1 MIQIYCGDG
10 KGKTTAAVGL
20 SVRAAGRG
28 RRVVF
33 AQFLKSA
40 DSGERAVLAGL
51 PTVALVPVPQSMK
64 FTFQMDPDE
73 RRAEAGRQAALL
85 ERAAALS
92 AGADLLVLDE
102 LCAALNAGMVPLD
115 RVLSLLDGRPEG
127 LEVVITGR
135 NPPQALLDRADYI
148 TEMKK
153 HRHPYEQG
161 TPARKGIEW

>member
-20 SVRAAGRG
+20 SIRAAGRG

-51 PTVALVPVPQSMK
+51 PTVALVPVPQTMK

-73 RRAEAGRQAALL
+73 RRAEAVRQAALL

-115 RVLSLLDGRPEG
+115 RVLALLDGWPKE

-153 HRHPYEQG
+153 IRHPYDRG
-161 TPARKGIEW
+161 ISARKGIEW

>member
-1 MIQIYCGDG
+1 MIQIYYGDG

-20 SVRAAGRG
+20 SVRAAGQG

-51 PTVALVPVPQSMK
+51 PTVALVPVPDHMK

-73 RRAEAGRQAALL
+73 RRAEAVRQAALL
-85 ERAAALS
+85 EQAAALS

-115 RVLSLLDGRPEG
+115 RVLSLLDSRPEG

>member
-1 MIQIYCGDG
+1 MLQIYCGDG

-33 AQFLKSA
+33 TQFLKSG
-40 DSGERAVLAGL
+40 DSGERTVLAGM
-51 PTVALVPVPQSMK
+51 PTVTLVPVPQTMK
-64 FTFQMDPDE
+64 FTFLMDQAE
-73 RRAEAGRQAALL
+73 RQAEAERQTALL
-85 ERAAALS
+85 ERSAVMAAE
-92 AGADLLVLDE
+92 ADLLVLDE
-102 LCAALNAGMVPLD
+102 LCAALSADMLSLE
-115 RVLSLLDGRPEG
+115 RVLTLLDGWPKE

-153 HRHPYEQG
+153 IRHPYDQG
-161 TPARKGIEW
+161 ISARKGIEW